1 MSSST
6 HTSSSRNATTTIS
19 VAELKRL
26 ETKAKAGW
34 ASYYSVLERYHRLS
48 AYNANFQERNR
59 EFRQNLNNHNL
70 DMEALDITYLK
81 NQFIEMYDELKKFT
95 ECPCCFENLNKENT
109 KLTNC
114 GHLFCITCF
123 DRVDNCPICRK
134 KLYKPRTP

>member
-1 MSSST
+1 M
-6 HTSSSRNATTTIS
+6 
-19 VAELKRL
+19 
-26 ETKAKAGW
+26 ET
-34 ASYYSVLERYHRLS
+34 
-48 AYNANFQERNR
+48 
-59 EFRQNLNNHNL
+59 
-70 DMEALDITYLK
+70 LDITYLK

-95 ECPCCFENLNKENT
+95 ECPVCFENLNKENT

>member
-1 MSSST
+1 MSSSNT
-6 HTSSSRNATTTIS
+6 QRNATTTIS

-34 ASYYSVLERYHRLS
+34 ASYYSVLNRLHSLS
-48 AYNANFQERNR
+48 AYTDALQVRNR
-59 EFRQNLNNHNL
+59 EMVERLRNSTTPSNEEELQY
-70 DMEALDITYLK
+70 IKT
-81 NQFIEMYDELKKFT
+81 QFLEMYDELKKFS

-123 DRVDNCPICRK
+123 ERVDNCPICRK
-134 KLYKPRTP
+134 KLYKPRLC